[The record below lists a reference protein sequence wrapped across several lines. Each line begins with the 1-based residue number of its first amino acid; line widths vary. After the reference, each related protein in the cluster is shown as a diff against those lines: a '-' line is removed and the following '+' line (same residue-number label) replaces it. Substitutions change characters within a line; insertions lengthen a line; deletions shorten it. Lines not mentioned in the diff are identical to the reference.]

1 MFVQKLYRRAR
12 HKLVRILCAAQQS
25 ALCPEHVRRWLLNA
39 MGARIHRT
47 AKISHGVFIG
57 LPRNLRMDRHS
68 ALSTG
73 CFLDGHAQIIIEAG
87 VRCGPHVRILTGTH
101 PIEDSVFRRKL
112 LQGLTKLP
120 VHIERG
126 CWIGM
131 GATIMPG
138 VVVAEGCVIGAN
150 ALVTKS
156 TLANGLYVN
165 MADPVT
171 RTVHARRL
179 RDLPVGRS
187 SRPRADPQS
196 GGFLEI
202 A

>member
-1 MFVQKLYRRAR
+1 MIVQRLSWRIR
-12 HKLVRILCAAQQS
+12 HKIIRVLCAFQQS
-25 ALCPEHVRRWLLNA
+25 TLCPEHVRRWLLIA

-57 LPRNLRMDRHS
+57 LPANLRMDRHS

-73 CFLDGHAQIIIEAG
+73 CFLDGRAMIVLEAG

-101 PIEDSVFRRKL
+101 PIEESVFRRKL
-112 LQGLTKLP
+112 LQGLVKLP

-138 VVVAEGCVIGAN
+138 VTIAEGCVIAAN

-156 TLANGLYVN
+156 TRANGLYVN
-165 MADPVT
+165 MADPASH
-171 RTVHARRL
+171 TVLARRL
-179 RDLPVGRS
+179 RDLPIAS
-187 SRPRADPQS
+187 AATRAHPQVE
-196 GGFLEI
+196 GPLE
-202 A
+202 AA